1 MTSKQPQGTKQH
13 SKHVTLTQELQQGEI
28 DGKPVRECLRPV
40 KYQARSQNLNKEEA
54 FLLPYPPFP
63 SFSPLFHSPFLSL
76 PLSFPL
82 SSLLLPFLP
91 FRSRTPSPIAAKGSG
106 EQRSRSPSGARP
118 PNAFGLSQTRLVT
131 SLVLLCDR
139 VTCNIAGLITR
150 SRHSSPRASTYSYG
164 LAYAR
169 IDVWTVQKQ

>member
-63 SFSPLFHSPFLSL
+63 LLFSPLSLPFPIPSPFLPSLFPYPSL
-76 PLSFPL
+76 P
-82 SSLLLPFLP
+82 SL
-91 FRSRTPSPIAAKGSG
+91 
-106 EQRSRSPSGARP
+106 
-118 PNAFGLSQTRLVT
+118 
-131 SLVLLCDR
+131 
-139 VTCNIAGLITR
+139 
-150 SRHSSPRASTYSYG
+150 
-164 LAYAR
+164 
-169 IDVWTVQKQ
+169 